1 MIAVRWHST
10 RSSNSVNRIDDN
22 TDWGKVVSKAQLSNV
37 SALERLFLT
46 CSRKRKLKKK
56 DVVIPYLEGERCLYK
71 IAQGTM
77 RVALTNSDSEGV
89 VCISHLRPGDI
100 FGEQGLFESAPAQ
113 LATATMQART
123 DVHLLAV
130 THDELKRAA
139 STIPAIYAELSSLI
153 NHRLGETTEKLLQLV
168 FDDLEQRCYKS
179 LVEITRMPDALTHP
193 DGMQI
198 SLTRIEL
205 AQMAGCNRESAGRSL
220 RALRAKGLIEASG
233 SRIVVVGVR
242 HGEPIKAKHFEVA
255 PCA

>member
-1 MIAVRWHST
+1 M
-10 RSSNSVNRIDDN
+10 
-22 TDWGKVVSKAQLSNV
+22 SKAQLSNV

-198 SLTRIEL
+198 KITRQEI
-205 AQMAGCNRESAGRSL
+205 G
-220 RALRAKGLIEASG
+220 
-233 SRIVVVGVR
+233 RIVGCSREMVGRVLKSLEEQGLVFVKGKTMVVFGTR
-242 HGEPIKAKHFEVA
+242 
-255 PCA
+255 